1 MTAGC
6 CSIESL
12 SLIEGTYESEDLKHV
27 PENLRALTVCVKG
40 ERDLRIVAARCSQL
54 RTLDLRSDGF
64 PYLTASC
71 LADFFLAVGPG
82 LEGLSMKPGVSDSF
96 VRTVRSHCKNLYSL
110 HLSGQECG
118 IENSIVD
125 LVSSYSAQLK
135 KIRLPKMTYVQY
147 QTVAGSCPA
156 ADFTVDCCWKTVP
169 DATTALR
176 DRLTGLYVV
185 NFANR
190 SDLSTVP
197 KAAIRKGAKL
207 CSRLQTLALHTF
219 SDIEPELQAL
229 LSEPFKELHSLEVF
243 YHFSTNEMNILARI
257 TSVRLFTYGG
267 EYYSYGMFRKFARSK
282 PDLETVSLD
291 IEFRLDMNI
300 EAMRIDVAE
309 LFAVCKSLRDLYVC
323 VENESPEARLPGGKL
338 RRSLRQM
345 KGMECE

>member
-1 MTAGC
+1 MGWLYLGQSKWAEKYSRFLNKLSTNRDGHSWTHFHNPVSQTISPRVMTAGC

-147 QTVAGSCPA
+147 QTVAGSCHA
-156 ADFTVDCCWKTVP
+156 VA
-169 DATTALR
+169 
-176 DRLTGLYVV
+176 G
-185 NFANR
+185 
-190 SDLSTVP
+190 
-197 KAAIRKGAKL
+197 
-207 CSRLQTLALHTF
+207 
-219 SDIEPELQAL
+219 
-229 LSEPFKELHSLEVF
+229 
-243 YHFSTNEMNILARI
+243 
-257 TSVRLFTYGG
+257 RLFPTP
-267 EYYSYGMFRKFARSK
+267 RR
-282 PDLETVSLD
+282 
-291 IEFRLDMNI
+291 R
-300 EAMRIDVAE
+300 
-309 LFAVCKSLRDLYVC
+309 YVI
-323 VENESPEARLPGGKL
+323 V
-338 RRSLRQM
+338 
-345 KGMECE
+345 